1 MTSNSSAARPGD
13 NPGRA
18 LLYMGL
24 AVMLFPF
31 MNTIVKVLREDF
43 DPAMII
49 WARYLSHFLLM
60 LALFLPAHGWS
71 LLKTAHPTIQIG
83 RSLLLL
89 IATICYFTALGYV
102 PLATAAVIGFTSPF
116 IVTALSI
123 PILGEQVGWRR
134 WGAVVIGFFGA
145 VIVIR
150 PGTDTLHPLATLVLI
165 TAVCYGLYQIY
176 TRKISG
182 SDKAVTTI
190 TWTALVGALI
200 TSIMVPF
207 FWQTPQTL
215 KQVLL
220 LSVTGMVGGLG
231 HYFVVKAFQHG
242 QASLLAPVVYG
253 QIVGATL
260 LGFVIFGDFPDSWTW
275 LGTSIIVGCGLY
287 IGYRERL
294 VHNGTKQQSKS
305 VDEQ

>member
-1 MTSNSSAARPGD
+1 M
-13 NPGRA
+13 
-18 LLYMGL
+18 ML

-31 MNTIVKVLREDF
+31 MNTMVKILREDF

-49 WARYLSHFLLM
+49 WARYVSHFLLM
-60 LALFLPAHGWS
+60 VLLFMPKHGWS
-71 LLKTAHPTIQIG
+71 LFRSAHPRIQTG

-89 IATICYFTALGYV
+89 GATVCYFTALGHV

-134 WGAVVIGFFGA
+134 WAAVFVGFIGA

-150 PGTDTLHPLATLVLI
+150 PGSGAIHPMAMLVLV
-165 TAVCYGLYQIY
+165 TAICYGLYQIY
-176 TRKISG
+176 TRKISA
-182 SDKAVTTI
+182 SDKAATTI
-190 TWTALVGALI
+190 TWTALIGAI
-200 TSIMVPF
+200 TSSVAVPF

-215 KQVLL
+215 QQILL
-220 LSVTGMVGGLG
+220 LSAAGMVGGLG
-231 HYFVVKAFQHG
+231 HYFVVKAFQYA
-242 QASLLAPVVYG
+242 QASLLAPVAYG

-260 LGFVIFGDFPDSWTW
+260 LGFIVFGDFPDAWTW

-287 IGYRERL
+287 IGYRERR
-294 VHNGTKQQSKS
+294 TA
-305 VDEQ
+305 